1 MKNKKGFTLVELL
14 AVIAILAILVIMALP
29 AVLRMFNQARKDS
42 FTNEVNTVL
51 RTARQEYL
59 LSGGTK
65 TTWSNA
71 SGSTNTLSLTGNSRL
86 IYYVKMNSEG
96 KITKLQVSN
105 GDYQYNVTNNAGID
119 IAESSSVEEVTEE
132 NELVITPSGNSSSD
146 YVYIMNGTSY
156 DSEDAM
162 LQVTSTTYGIPA
174 FIKTAYEEQQV
185 WCAHTNDNYN
195 SCNDDFPYYYN
206 TESECNDEAQYWD
219 SSSGYNCQYE
229 ALNIPVDIQVGF
241 ELNNTKYYLTAMDPS
256 AYESNKQTVINAFG
270 LSNCDGDI
278 AMSNSKR
285 SLMNILGIMDVNAV
299 TMNPEPMQY
308 ISGSNSSMRIE
319 VYPFGHISFETFPVD
334 DKYNVCIVLGNGT
347 LDCLETEAQAQK

>member
-29 AVLRMFNQARKDS
+29 AVLRMFNSARKDS

-119 IAESSSVEEVTEE
+119 IAESSSVQEVTEE
-132 NELVITPSGNSSSD
+132 NELVITPSGNSSSN

-185 WCAHTNDNYN
+185 WCAHANDNYNYN

-206 TESECNDEAQYWD
+206 TESECNDETQYWD

-229 ALNIPVDIQVGF
+229 ALNIPVDVQVGF
-241 ELNNTKYYLTAMDPS
+241 ELNNTKYYLNASAD

-270 LSNCDGDI
+270 LSNCEGDI
-278 AMSNSKR
+278 AMSNSKG
-285 SLMNILGIMDVNAV
+285 SLMNILGIMDVNAHAMV
-299 TMNPEPMQY
+299 EY
-308 ISGSNSSMRIE
+308 IRGSNSSMT
-319 VYPFGHISFETFPVD
+319 VYVNRHGHISFETPPVN
-334 DKYNVCIVLGNGT
+334 DKYNVCEVLGNGT
-347 LDCLETEAQAQK
+347 LGCLEEDVEMVE